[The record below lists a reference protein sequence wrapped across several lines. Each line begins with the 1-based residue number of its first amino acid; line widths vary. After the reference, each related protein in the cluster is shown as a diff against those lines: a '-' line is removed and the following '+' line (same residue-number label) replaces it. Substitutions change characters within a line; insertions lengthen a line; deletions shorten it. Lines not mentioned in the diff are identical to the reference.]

1 VTGSQPVVAV
11 KPKFDVQQFAVH
23 ILLPDVMSV
32 KVVGS
37 VVAILY
43 NKGLINP
50 SGALLLFNIKLFN
63 NAIMPAT
70 RGVDADV
77 LIRTLRLS

>member
-1 VTGSQPVVAV
+1 
-11 KPKFDVQQFAVH
+11 
-23 ILLPDVMSV
+23 MSV